1 MRAER
6 YKVLDKG
13 GPSQTLPILLCG
25 CAAAVSI
32 VCLGSALC
40 RRPASQFTFKNK
52 FSTSESSSSYCAK
65 SECRLLMAFW
75 SVCLNPAGAN
85 LPRDAAKY

>member
-6 YKVLDKG
+6 YKVFDEG
-13 GPSQTLPILLCG
+13 GPSQASLILLCG
-25 CAAAVSI
+25 CSEAVST
-32 VCLGSALC
+32 VCMASALC
-40 RRPASQFTFKNK
+40 RRPASQFTLKNK